1 MEMPTPSSSVDH
13 SEVVSSTTRTTSVS
27 RRRSPPLHDAALN
40 GDITLVSQMLNA
52 GEDPDTRDE
61 WSLTPIMSMF
71 VRHALQDTRCIFQER
86 HAVRR
91 NLVTDC
97 REEDAERIA
106 TTTAVLDLFLRHG
119 AKPDAC
125 TNGGKTALHYAI
137 CDGLY
142 EVARTLLDAGAS
154 IDAQDKGGRS
164 PLYCAVQERSLSVT
178 NLLISYGASID
189 LQDKNGISPLSLVI
203 EKGYLDVMQILLNHH
218 ELVAT
223 RERLDF
229 TGEVLLQAA
238 EVNSVEIV
246 RLLLESEYV
255 ALDYQN
261 AAGETAMLRAIAQ
274 GKTQMM
280 EALNELDST
289 GQSLCIFT
297 FRGESCFHFAA
308 RMASVKELELLFQF
322 RARLFG
328 DTYQDL
334 LDSTDSSGATPL
346 FAAATTTESC
356 CFIDRKDKIQL
367 LLSNG
372 AMLLRNEV
380 LPGGS
385 PFRRLTRDPGVI
397 LCVQVRGCLIQ
408 WFTECHDECDGYMLQ
423 ELCSNW
429 IVHVPAKPETASMM
443 TVLNLS
449 VCVGYAIE
457 VLPLLLMLP
466 QQQAA
471 ITSFLQSLDNF
482 KSCSNGLQF
491 ERLALELSAS
501 WASAGS

>member
-1 MEMPTPSSSVDH
+1 M
-13 SEVVSSTTRTTSVS
+13 TSIFHFS
-27 RRRSPPLHDAALN
+27 DES
-40 GDITLVSQMLNA
+40 
-52 GEDPDTRDE
+52 EDPKTGRFVYYENYKREQKAQSAAARCCVE
-61 WSLTPIMSMF
+61 WGYHT
-71 VRHALQDTRCIFQER
+71 DTRCIFQER

-97 REEDAERIA
+97 REENAERIA

-125 TNGGKTALHYAI
+125 TTGGKTALHYAI
-137 CDGLY
+137 RDGLY
-142 EVARTLLDAGAS
+142 EAARTLLDAGAS
-154 IDAQDKGGRS
+154 IDAQDKDGRS
-164 PLYCAVQERSLSVT
+164 PLYCAVQERSLLVT

-189 LQDKNGISPLSLVI
+189 LQDKNGVSPLSLVI
-203 EKGYLDVMQILLNHH
+203 EKGHVGVMQILLNHH

-229 TGEVLLQAA
+229 AGEVLLQAA

-308 RMASVKELELLFQF
+308 RVASVKELELLFQF

-334 LDSTDSSGATPL
+334 LNSTDSSGATPL

-356 CFIDRKDKIQL
+356 CVRDKINQFIDRKDKIQL

-385 PFRRLTRDPGVI
+385 PFRRLTLDPGVI
-397 LCVQVRGCLIQ
+397 LCVQ
-408 WFTECHDECDGYMLQ
+408 

-429 IVHVPAKPETASMM
+429 IAHVPAKPETATMM

-466 QQQAA
+466 QQQAG
-471 ITSFLQSLDNF
+471 SFLQSLDNF

>member
-91 NLVTDC
+91 NLVTD
-97 REEDAERIA
+97 
-106 TTTAVLDLFLRHG
+106 
-119 AKPDAC
+119 
-125 TNGGKTALHYAI
+125 GGKTALHYAI

-328 DTYQDL
+328 DMYQDL

-356 CFIDRKDKIQL
+356 CVCDKINQFIDRKDKIQL

-397 LCVQVRGCLIQ
+397 LCV
-408 WFTECHDECDGYMLQ
+408 Q

>member
-71 VRHALQDTRCIFQER
+71 VRHSLQDTRCIFQER

-97 REEDAERIA
+97 REENAERIA

-125 TNGGKTALHYAI
+125 TTGGKTALHYAI
-137 CDGLY
+137 RDGLY
-142 EVARTLLDAGAS
+142 EAARTLLDAGAS
-154 IDAQDKGGRS
+154 IDAQDKDGRS
-164 PLYCAVQERSLSVT
+164 PLYCAVQERSLLVT

-189 LQDKNGISPLSLVI
+189 LQDKNGVSPLSLVI
-203 EKGYLDVMQILLNHH
+203 EKGHVGVMQILLNHH

-229 TGEVLLQAA
+229 AGEVLLQAA

-308 RMASVKELELLFQF
+308 RVASVKELELLFQF

-334 LDSTDSSGATPL
+334 LNSTDSSGATPL

-356 CFIDRKDKIQL
+356 CVRDKINQFIDRKDKIQL

-385 PFRRLTRDPGVI
+385 PFRRLTLDPGVI
-397 LCVQVRGCLIQ
+397 LCVQ
-408 WFTECHDECDGYMLQ
+408 

-429 IVHVPAKPETASMM
+429 IAHVPAKPETATMM

-449 VCVGYAIE
+449 VCVG
-457 VLPLLLMLP
+457 
-466 QQQAA
+466 
-471 ITSFLQSLDNF
+471 
-482 KSCSNGLQF
+482 CSNGLQF

>member
-125 TNGGKTALHYAI
+125 TNVSIHLETLFPTNKTNFVWFFTCREEKQPYTTQYAT
-137 CDGLY
+137 DY
-142 EVARTLLDAGAS
+142 RVARTLLDAGAS

-274 GKTQMM
+274 GKTQM
-280 EALNELDST
+280 
-289 GQSLCIFT
+289 
-297 FRGESCFHFAA
+297 
-308 RMASVKELELLFQF
+308 
-322 RARLFG
+322 
-328 DTYQDL
+328 
-334 LDSTDSSGATPL
+334 
-346 FAAATTTESC
+346 
-356 CFIDRKDKIQL
+356 
-367 LLSNG
+367 
-372 AMLLRNEV
+372 
-380 LPGGS
+380 
-385 PFRRLTRDPGVI
+385 
-397 LCVQVRGCLIQ
+397 
-408 WFTECHDECDGYMLQ
+408 
-423 ELCSNW
+423 
-429 IVHVPAKPETASMM
+429 
-443 TVLNLS
+443 
-449 VCVGYAIE
+449 
-457 VLPLLLMLP
+457 
-466 QQQAA
+466 
-471 ITSFLQSLDNF
+471 
-482 KSCSNGLQF
+482 
-491 ERLALELSAS
+491 
-501 WASAGS
+501 